1 MAIVRELEEQLKKTK
16 EKSRDRLKR
25 IKELEED
32 LKEVRLHNK
41 FLTGRVEKWAERN
54 FLLRQE
60 KINMTVDEVLEQ
72 SKTKEEF
79 RQLQKTQELAEV
91 VDKAKEDASK
101 LNTSGL
107 FKKLF
112 FQVLKSLVVAPLL
125 DNVLQILF
133 NISSF
138 ILT

>member
-1 MAIVRELEEQLKKTK
+1 MAISRELEEQLKKAK

-41 FLTGRVEKWAERN
+41 FLTGRVEQWAERN

-60 KINMTVDEVLEQ
+60 KINMTVDEVIEQ

-79 RQLQKTQELAEV
+79 RQLQKAQDLAEV

-107 FKKLF
+107 GTKGKEE
-112 FQVLKSLVVAPLL
+112 
-125 DNVLQILF
+125 
-133 NISSF
+133 
-138 ILT
+138 

>member
-1 MAIVRELEEQLKKTK
+1 MAIVRELEEQLKKAK

-25 IKELEED
+25 IKELEDD

-41 FLTGRVEKWAERN
+41 FLTGRVEQWAERN

-107 FKKLF
+107 FKKG
-112 FQVLKSLVVAPLL
+112 KE
-125 DNVLQILF
+125 
-133 NISSF
+133 
-138 ILT
+138 

>member
-1 MAIVRELEEQLKKTK
+1 MAISRELEEQLKKAK

-41 FLTGRVEKWAERN
+41 FLTGRVEQWAERN

-60 KINMTVDEVLEQ
+60 KINMTVDEVIEQ

-79 RQLQKTQELAEV
+79 RQLQKAQDLAEV

-107 FKKLF
+107 VTKGKEE
-112 FQVLKSLVVAPLL
+112 
-125 DNVLQILF
+125 
-133 NISSF
+133 
-138 ILT
+138 